1 MKRIILCLSLL
12 FFGAMSLNAAETA
25 LNNTNWTSESA
36 KTKINTI
43 GQKVLTANKLP
54 KEVTFSVVDSEEVNA
69 YADAN
74 NQIVVY
80 TGLLKLVEK
89 DEELAGIMS
98 HEIGHI
104 MKSHCYKQTFFNLAL
119 NVMTSSIKDEKVAT
133 GAEIASSLASNK
145 VSREQ
150 EYDADYTSADLL
162 YKTGYNPLGLISA
175 LNKISSNYI
184 DILSDHPSGDKRLLA
199 LYDYI
204 NYNYPDAVKKGYG
217 TNSYKSF
224 LAYAE
229 PTLTNRANN
238 SKAQLKYVKTQQ
250 KLKKKRDKAAQK
262 MMRTNDPWA
271 IGYSTLMLMSGSE
284 K

>member
-1 MKRIILCLSLL
+1 MKKILLIVL
-12 FFGAMSLNAAETA
+12 FLIGLNVNFAVAET
-25 LNNTNWTSESA
+25 TNWTSEKA
-36 KTKINTI
+36 KEKINTI
-43 GQKVLTANKLP
+43 GQTVLTKNELP
-54 KEVTFSVVDSEEVNA
+54 KEVKFNVVVSEEINA

-74 NQIVVY
+74 NNITIY
-80 TGLLKLVEK
+80 TGLLNLVEK

-119 NVMTSSIKDEKVAT
+119 SLLNSKIKNDKVAV
-133 GAEIASSLASNK
+133 GAQIASSLASNK

-162 YKTGYNPLGLISA
+162 YKAGYNPLGLISA
-175 LNKISSNYI
+175 LNKISSNYV
-184 DILSDHPSGDKRLLA
+184 DLLSDHPSGDKRLMA

-204 NYNYPDAVKKGYG
+204 NYNYPDAVKKGFD

-224 LAYAE
+224 LAYAQPVISQRE
-229 PTLTNRANN
+229 SNAKTNE
-238 SKAQLKYVKTQQ
+238 KYIKTQ
-250 KLKKKRDKAAQK
+250 KNLKKKRDKAAKK

-271 IGYSTLMLMSGSE
+271 MGYSTLMLMSGE
-284 K
+284 